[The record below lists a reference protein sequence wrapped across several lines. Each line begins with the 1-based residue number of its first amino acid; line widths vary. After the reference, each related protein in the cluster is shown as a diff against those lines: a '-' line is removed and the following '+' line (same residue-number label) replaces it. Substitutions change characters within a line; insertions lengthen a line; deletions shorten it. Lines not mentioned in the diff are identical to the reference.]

1 MRIFFV
7 VTKIC
12 RKFKKN
18 SIWMHS
24 WQGLRMRTMKIIR
37 CFLKI
42 KFFQQNWSKFIWNRN
57 EVKWTEKTGNICW
70 NERRLHFGRGMSFY
84 KSWLKIKKTH
94 SNSCTEREAGR
105 KSQSFTDVLHDW
117 HQSYYFYPIYL
128 HKISNRRKTSTQ
140 NVIRIAWNNCKIAN
154 PESP

>member
-37 CFLKI
+37 WFFKI
-42 KFFQQNWSKFIWNRN
+42 KFFQQNWSKFIWNRKN
-57 EVKWTEKTGNICW
+57 EPENRKYLVKWASSPLWKKDVVLQILRIKN
-70 NERRLHFGRGMSFY
+70 RLNT
-84 KSWLKIKKTH
+84 W
-94 SNSCTEREAGR
+94 TEREGR
-105 KSQSFTDVLHDW
+105 KSQLSFMIDTNPILFLSNLFAQNQ
-117 HQSYYFYPIYL
+117 QSKKNE
-128 HKISNRRKTSTQ
+128 HTQ

-154 PESP
+154 PKSP